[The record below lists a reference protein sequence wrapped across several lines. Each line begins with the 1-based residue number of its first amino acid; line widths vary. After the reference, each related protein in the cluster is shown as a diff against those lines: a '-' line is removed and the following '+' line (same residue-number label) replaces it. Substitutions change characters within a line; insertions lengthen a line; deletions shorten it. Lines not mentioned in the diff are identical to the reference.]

1 MRQRARGLAHRG
13 AGVLILALNSG
24 SPTTVA
30 GVNFPPPNLRP
41 YPLSASPAASYSA
54 RAKRGCVGNEPR
66 RAPENP
72 GRTNA
77 VRDRESPGSRVA
89 MSNAMVPGAR
99 GGR

>member
-41 YPLSASPAASYSA
+41 YPLSASPAASYLRYLRKSSEGAWGTSRAVLRKIPAAPTQYETA
-54 RAKRGCVGNEPR
+54 R
-66 RAPENP
+66 
-72 GRTNA
+72 
-77 VRDRESPGSRVA
+77 
-89 MSNAMVPGAR
+89 VPGA
-99 GGR
+99 GSP